1 MNLNISMTGIFQDVH
16 YALRQLRKSPAF
28 TAIAVLTLALGIGA
42 NTAIF
47 SMVQGVVFAPL
58 SFSNPDRLVTVWE
71 NNLTLKHAMSAS
83 APDFRDWKRTATSFQ
98 QIAAFTRQSFDL
110 TSPGSAEH
118 LAGKEISSDFFGT
131 LGTKLS
137 FGRDFSPEEDM
148 HGGAPSVIISEHLW
162 SDRFS
167 RSPEVLGK
175 SVTLGGKPYTIVG
188 VLPPR
193 FHFEGD
199 ADIYTPLG
207 QEDPLI
213 VNDRT
218 IHPLFC
224 VARLK
229 AGVSIAQAQGEMNSL
244 QENID
249 RLYPSADR
257 GVGIALLPLKQVVV
271 GDTGRTLLLLLGA
284 VGMVLL
290 IACANVASL
299 MLARSARRSRE
310 FAIRAA
316 LGANRARLVRQVFT
330 ESLLLSA
337 AGGVLGALL
346 AVFATR
352 PLLAILPG
360 FLPRSENINVN
371 VPVLLF
377 TLAVSLAVGIV
388 FGLAPALKSWNYDP
402 QTSLKAES
410 QQSGR
415 SHHQFQN
422 ILVIGQFALTL
433 VLLAGAGLL
442 FRTIRHLWEAN
453 PGFDTQNI
461 ITFKAG
467 LSLSVTSPSTATAG
481 AKERVA
487 YQQLIER
494 IRHIPGVR
502 AADLTVLVP
511 LSQTDN
517 AGPFWVG
524 AQQPASIAEAPR
536 ASFYWTGPDYLKTMG
551 IALQRGRFFTANDTT
566 KSERVVVIDTV
577 LADTYFR
584 DVDPVDRTIMIP
596 HWGMARV
603 VGVVNHVRHWDMG
616 NTNRY
621 TQNQIYAPFYQL
633 QDAWIPEF
641 RGEVTIAVRTSLGVS
656 TLLPAIKAAVYGG
669 NQAQPIYDIH
679 TMQEIVSQSMSP
691 QRLPM
696 ILFIAFAALAL
707 LLALVG
713 IYGVISYSMSQRIR
727 EIGVR
732 MALGARREDI
742 LRMVVGQGLFLAL
755 SGLAI
760 GVAAALI
767 LTRVLSS
774 FSHLLYGVSV
784 YDPLTFATASVMLIA
799 MAVLASYIPARR
811 AAKVD
816 PMVALRYE

>member
-1 MNLNISMTGIFQDVH
+1 MTGIVQDVR
-16 YALRQLRKSPAF
+16 YALRQLRKSPGF
-28 TAIAVLTLALGIGA
+28 TAVAVITLALGIGA

-47 SMVQGVVFAPL
+47 SLVQGVVLAPL
-58 SFSNPDRLVTVWE
+58 SFRNPDRLVTVWE
-71 NNLTLKHAMSAS
+71 NNLTLKHVMSAS

-110 TSPGSAEH
+110 TSPGSPAH
-118 LAGKEISSDFFGT
+118 LEGKEISSGFFGT
-131 LGTKLS
+131 LGTKLTL
-137 FGRDFSPEEDM
+137 GRDFSPEEDM
-148 HGGAPSVIISEHLW
+148 HGGAPSAIISDHLW
-162 SDRFS
+162 NDRFS
-167 RSPEVLGK
+167 RNPEVLGK
-175 SVTLGGKPYTIVG
+175 SVTLGGVAYTVVG

-193 FHFEGD
+193 FYFEGD

-207 QEDPLI
+207 REDPLI
-213 VNDRT
+213 ANDRT

-229 AGVSIAQAQGEMNSL
+229 AGVSTAQAQGEMNSL

-249 RLYPSADR
+249 RLYPSEDR
-257 GVGIALLPLKQVVV
+257 GIGIALMPLKQVVV

-284 VGMVLL
+284 VGLVLL

-299 MLARSARRSRE
+299 ILARSARRSRE

-316 LGANRARLVRQVFT
+316 LGANHARLVRQALT
-330 ESLLLSA
+330 ESLLLSG
-337 AGGVLGALL
+337 AGGVLGTLL
-346 AVFATR
+346 AVLATK
-352 PLLAILPG
+352 PLLAILLG
-360 FLPRSENINVN
+360 FLPRSQNISVN

-388 FGLAPALKSWNYDP
+388 FGLAPALKSWKSDP

-410 QQSGR
+410 QQSGSR
-415 SHHQFQN
+415 HHRVQN
-422 ILVIGQFALTL
+422 ILVVGQFALTL
-433 VLLAGAGLL
+433 VLLVGAGLL
-442 FRTIRHLWEAN
+442 FRTIRHLWNVN

-467 LSLSVTSPSTATAG
+467 LSPSVTSPSATGTATTPG
-481 AKERVA
+481 ANERIA

-494 IRHIPGVR
+494 VRHIPGVQ

-524 AQQPASIAEAPR
+524 AQQPASMAEAPR

-551 IALQRGRFFTANDTT
+551 ITLQRGRFFTTNDTI
-566 KSERVVVIDTV
+566 KSERVVVIDSV
-577 LADTYFR
+577 LAHTYFR
-584 DVDPVDRTIMIP
+584 DVDPVDRNIMIP

-616 NTNRY
+616 DTNRY

-633 QDAWIPEF
+633 PDMWIPEF
-641 RGEVTIAVRTSLGVS
+641 REEVTIAVRTSLGVA

-679 TMQEIVSQSMSP
+679 TMQQIISQSMSS

-696 ILFIAFAALAL
+696 ILLIAFAALAL

-713 IYGVISYSMSQRIR
+713 VYGVISYSMSQRIR

-732 MALGARREDI
+732 MALGARREDV
-742 LRMVVGQGLFLAL
+742 LRMVVGQGLGLAL
-755 SGLAI
+755 SGMAI

-784 YDPLTFATASVMLIA
+784 NDPLTFATASVMLIV
-799 MAVLASYIPARR
+799 MAALASYIPARR
-811 AAKVD
+811 AAKVN

>member
-1 MNLNISMTGIFQDVH
+1 MTGIFQDIR
-16 YALRQLRKSPAF
+16 YALRQLRKSPGF
-28 TAIAVLTLALGIGA
+28 TAVAVITLALGIGA

-47 SMVQGVVFAPL
+47 SMVQGVVLAPL
-58 SFSNPDRLVTVWE
+58 SFRNPDRLVTVWE
-71 NNLTLKHAMSAS
+71 NNLTLKHVMSAS
-83 APDFRDWKRTATSFQ
+83 SPDFRDWKRTATSFQ

-110 TSPGSAEH
+110 TSPGSPEH
-118 LAGKEISSDFFGT
+118 LEGKEISSGFFGT
-131 LGTKLS
+131 LGTKLTL
-137 FGRDFSPEEDM
+137 GRDFSPEEDTY
-148 HGGAPSVIISEHLW
+148 GGAPGVIISDHFW

-167 RSPEVLGK
+167 RSAEILGK
-175 SVTLGGKPYTIVG
+175 SITMGGVAYTIVG

-199 ADIYTPLG
+199 ADIYAPLG

-213 VNDRT
+213 ASDRT

-229 AGVSIAQAQGEMNSL
+229 AGVSITQAQGEMSTL
-244 QENID
+244 QENLD

-257 GVGIALLPLKQVVV
+257 GVGIAVVPLKQIVV

-284 VGMVLL
+284 VGLVLL

-299 MLARSARRSRE
+299 MLARSAKRSRE

-316 LGANRARLVRQVFT
+316 LGANPARLVRQVFT
-330 ESLLLSA
+330 ESLLLST
-337 AGGVLGALL
+337 GGGALGALL
-346 AVFATR
+346 AFFATGS
-352 PLLAILPG
+352 LLAVLPG
-360 FLPRSENINVN
+360 YLPQSGNISVN

-377 TLAVSLAVGIV
+377 TLAVSVAVGIV
-388 FGLAPALKSWNYDP
+388 FGLAPALKSWNSDP
-402 QTSLKAES
+402 QISLKTES
-410 QQSGR
+410 QQSGSR
-415 SHHQFQN
+415 HHRVQN
-422 ILVIGQFALTL
+422 VLVVGQFALTL

-442 FRTIRHLWEAN
+442 FRTIRHLWNVN

-467 LSLSVTSPSTATAG
+467 LSPSVTSPSAITTG
-481 AKERVA
+481 ANERIA

-494 IRHIPGVR
+494 IHHIPGVQ

-551 IALQRGRFFTANDTT
+551 IALQRGRFFTARDTT
-566 KSERVVVIDTV
+566 KSERVVVIDSV
-577 LADTYFR
+577 LARTYFR
-584 DVDPVDRTIMIP
+584 DVDPVDQTIMVP
-596 HWGMARV
+596 HWGRARV

-616 NTNRY
+616 DTNRY

-633 QDAWIPEF
+633 PDRWVPEF
-641 RGEVTIAVRTSLGVS
+641 RGEMTIAVRTSLGVA
-656 TLLPAIKAAVYGG
+656 TLLPAIKTAVYGG
-669 NQAQPIYDIH
+669 NQAEPIYDIH
-679 TMQEIVSQSMSP
+679 TMPEIISQSMSP

-696 ILFIAFAALAL
+696 ILLIAFAALAL

-713 IYGVISYSMSQRIR
+713 VYGVISYSTTQRIR

-732 MALGARREDI
+732 MALGARREDV
-742 LRMVVGQGLFLAL
+742 LRMVVGQGLRLAL

-774 FSHLLYGVSV
+774 FSHLLYGVSAN
-784 YDPLTFATASVMLIA
+784 DPLTFATASVMLIA
-799 MAVLASYIPARR
+799 MAALASYIPARR